1 MPLLNLPLMGGFRSS
16 ISSVP
21 FKAAITVWVGSSPQV
36 CSCVC
41 VLFCG
46 CALGWRSRRT
56 SPGCHLAET
65 LEGFLL
71 RKIFLQEG
79 RVDSSMWTI
88 FFFLIISCI
97 KYTNTG
103 KYRERFLLG
112 LFLKGEYR
120 FWKQFWN
127 EQEDFLQRIFKDT
140 NTTESEVPLNL
151 SEYPHVSY

>member
-1 MPLLNLPLMGGFRSS
+1 MPLLNLPLMRGFRSS

-103 KYRERFLLG
+103 KYRE
-112 LFLKGEYR
+112 
-120 FWKQFWN
+120 
-127 EQEDFLQRIFKDT
+127 
-140 NTTESEVPLNL
+140 
-151 SEYPHVSY
+151 HVSSWVCFSKGNIGSESSSETSKRTFFREYSKIQILLRVRCL

>member
-1 MPLLNLPLMGGFRSS
+1 MPLLNLPLMRGFRSS

-103 KYRERFLLG
+103 KYRERVSSWVCFSKWNIGSESSSETSKRTFFREYSKIQILLRVRC
-112 LFLKGEYR
+112 L
-120 FWKQFWN
+120 
-127 EQEDFLQRIFKDT
+127 
-140 NTTESEVPLNL
+140 
-151 SEYPHVSY
+151 